1 VAPYLYAVVC
11 RDAEQMTGFTMKLLT
26 LFLCLSLTVVAFVSS
41 ADVKDDEDVSMVKF
55 KKFKVK
61 VCSIVSISPALCSN

>member
-1 VAPYLYAVVC
+1 
-11 RDAEQMTGFTMKLLT
+11 MKLLT

-61 VCSIVSISPALCSN
+61 VCSFVSISPALCSK